1 MFYEEAM
8 IDGALHWRGTPNGKW
23 EPCRPAR
30 LNALIAELRAEQAAT
45 ALQGSGGEVVDL
57 IVRDCC
63 EADRPDCDDP
73 DAVCVRV
80 DHLRQIVE
88 RHLASPAQPSG
99 FVLVPV
105 EPTAEMLRAGGCV
118 EPPDSQWQNYIEA
131 KGARLCWALML
142 TAAPAPIEQEG

>member
-1 MFYEEAM
+1 MTTLPERLQDFADDYPVTCDLDRKAV
-8 IDGALHWRGTPNGKW
+8 AL
-23 EPCRPAR
+23 
-30 LNALIAELRAEQAAT
+30 LREAAT
-45 ALQGSGGEVVDL
+45 ALQSGGEVVAYWVPNARVMSDGSYEDGPGDL
-57 IVRDCC
+57 VL
-63 EADRPDCDDP
+63 AQ
-73 DAVCVRV
+73 DATDKERQYGAPLCV
-80 DHLRQIVE
+80 
-88 RHLASPAQPSG
+88 ASPAQPSG